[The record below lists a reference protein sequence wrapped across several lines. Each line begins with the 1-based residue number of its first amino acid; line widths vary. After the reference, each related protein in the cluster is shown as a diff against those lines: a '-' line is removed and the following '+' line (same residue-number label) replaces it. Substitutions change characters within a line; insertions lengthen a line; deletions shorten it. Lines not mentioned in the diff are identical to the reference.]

1 MTVAL
6 VHDYLTQRGGA
17 ERVVLSL
24 VRAFPDAPLHTS
36 FYDADG
42 TFPEYASVDVRTLP
56 IDRLTPLRRRHRL
69 ALPLLASAFDRLVV
83 DADVTI
89 CSTSGWAHGARTTGR
104 KIVYCHAPARWLYQS
119 DTHGGAASRAV
130 LALLGRRLRE
140 WDARAARSA
149 DLYLANSTVTRERV
163 RAIYG
168 IDAEV
173 LHPPVTFESTGEAT
187 PVDIE
192 PGYVLCV
199 ARLLPYKNVDA
210 VVAAFSSLRDERLVV
225 VGDGPA
231 LARLRRA
238 APANVTLLGRVEDT
252 ELRWLYAHA
261 SALVAASYED
271 FGLTPLEAARFGVPT
286 AALANGGYLD
296 TIIDGETGVFFPEPA
311 AASIADAV
319 RRLRAASWKTDAVRA
334 HGEQFSEAA
343 YIARL
348 RVLAGP

>member
-17 ERVVLSL
+17 ERVVLSM

-36 FYDADG
+36 FYDARA

-56 IDRLTPLRRRHRL
+56 IDRIAPLRTRHRL
-69 ALPLLASAFDRLVV
+69 ALPLLARAFDRLLV

-89 CSTSGWAHGARTTGR
+89 CSTSGWAHGARATGR

-119 DTHGGAASRAV
+119 DTHGGVASHAA
-130 LALLGRRLRE
+130 LALLGRRLRA
-140 WDARAARSA
+140 WDARAAHSA
-149 DLYLANSTVTRERV
+149 DLYLVNSTATRARV

-173 LHPPVTFESTGEAT
+173 LHPPMTFSSDGDAT
-187 PVDIE
+187 PVDVE

-210 VVAAFSSLRDERLVV
+210 VVRAFESLRGERLVV

-231 LARLRRA
+231 LGPLRRT
-238 APANVTLLGRVEDT
+238 APSNVTLLGRVDDSQ
-252 ELRWLYAHA
+252 LRWLYGHA

-271 FGLTPLEAARFGVPT
+271 FGLTPLEAASFGIPT
-286 AALANGGYLD
+286 AALAGGGYLD
-296 TIIDGETGVFFPEPA
+296 TIVDGETGVFFSEPA
-311 AASIADAV
+311 ATSIADAL
-319 RRLRAASWKTDAVRA
+319 RRLLTLPWAAGALRA
-334 HGEQFSEAA
+334 HAERFSEAA
-343 YIARL
+343 FIARL
-348 RVLAGP
+348 RELAAP